1 MEAYQKDFSLQK
13 MSTEQS
19 EAKNKRIEQEL
30 ERVKK
35 ESAQTLVEF
44 ESLRGDF
51 ERISHERDEFST
63 SYMNALQLLDETNQA
78 AGRRGPP
85 AHPQGA
91 MRPPVPAPKPAYP
104 SSPQAAAAAGPRAQ
118 QPLYPQMGGNILLP
132 LNACIP
138 EI

>member
-35 ESAQTLVEF
+35 ESAQKLAEF
-44 ESLRGDF
+44 DRLRGEV
-51 ERISHERDEFST
+51 ERITRERDDYSA

-78 AGRRGPP
+78 AGRRGAP

-91 MRPPVPAPKPAYP
+91 PRPPLPALRPVNP
-104 SSPQAAAAAGPRAQ
+104 SSPQAAAGGPRPPP
-118 QPLYPQMGGNILLP
+118 PLYPRMAGKAH
-132 LNACIP
+132 LNARTCKFQY
-138 EI
+138 